1 MGLNL
6 ESKSNNKS
14 GLRGDEGT
22 YFPGREPVQ
31 TLYGYSTKIW
41 VYEMSLGFLFLLFK
55 SISSDNFPS
64 VFEVSNHQIADQR
77 N

>member
-1 MGLNL
+1 MSMNL

-31 TLYGYSTKIW
+31 TLHWYSIKIW
-41 VYEMSLGFLFLLFK
+41 VYEMSPGFLSLLFK
-55 SISSDNFPS
+55 SISSDNFPY
-64 VFEVSNHQIADQR
+64 FFKASNP
-77 N
+77 

>member
-1 MGLNL
+1 MSMNL

-22 YFPGREPVQ
+22 YFPGRELVQ
-31 TLYGYSTKIW
+31 TLHWYSIKIW
-41 VYEMSLGFLFLLFK
+41 VYEMSPGFLSLLFK
-55 SISSDNFPS
+55 NISSDNFPY
-64 VFEVSNHQIADQR
+64 FFKASNPRNADQR